1 MKSARSIADQKLQK
15 QIEEAEKKRAEL
27 LKSMEQGDAEL
38 GQLRKSLATA
48 RMMSG
53 RASGRVSERPAAAAA
68 EEPPQKTR
76 DPAKERVRQNVQR
89 VLVSIDDYLRLRN
102 FRLID
107 LFRSA
112 SINLSLEAEGDDGYR
127 LQPEDSLSADE
138 IYALLHSARLRI
150 SRAEV
155 YEVVNELDM
164 NGNLEI
170 EINEFEKAIREAHR
184 AAAKKDHMHYI
195 ASAIK
200 KDRSHSRILLLT
212 TRTATR
218 EAKAIVQP
226 AAAP

>member
-48 RMMSG
+48 RMSG
-53 RASGRVSERPAAAAA
+53 RASGRVSERPAADEA
-68 EEPPQKTR
+68 PPPKGR
-76 DPAKERVRQNVQR
+76 DAAKERVRQNVQR
-89 VLVSIDDYLRLRN
+89 VLVSIDDFLRLRN

-112 SINLSLEAEGDDGYR
+112 SINLSLESEGDADGYR

-138 IYALLHSARLRI
+138 VYALLHSARIRI
-150 SRAEV
+150 SRADV
-155 YEVVNELDM
+155 YEVVNELDQ

-226 AAAP
+226 AAP

>member
-48 RMMSG
+48 RMASG
-53 RASGRVSERPAAAAA
+53 RASGRASERPAADEA
-68 EEPPQKTR
+68 PPPKGR
-76 DPAKERVRQNVQR
+76 DAAKERVRQNVQR
-89 VLVSIDDYLRLRN
+89 VLVSIDDFLRLRN

-112 SINLSLEAEGDDGYR
+112 SINLSLESEGDADGYR

-138 IYALLHSARLRI
+138 VYALLHSARIRI
-150 SRAEV
+150 SRADV
-155 YEVVNELDM
+155 YEVVNELDQ

-170 EINEFEKAIREAHR
+170 EINELEKAIREAHR
-184 AAAKKDHMHYI
+184 AATKKDHMHYI

>member
-1 MKSARSIADQKLQK
+1 M
-15 QIEEAEKKRAEL
+15 
-27 LKSMEQGDAEL
+27 
-38 GQLRKSLATA
+38 
-48 RMMSG
+48 
-53 RASGRVSERPAAAAA
+53 
-68 EEPPQKTR
+68 
-76 DPAKERVRQNVQR
+76 
-89 VLVSIDDYLRLRN
+89 
-102 FRLID
+102 
-107 LFRSA
+107 
-112 SINLSLEAEGDDGYR
+112 INLSLESGDADGYR
-127 LQPEDSLSADE
+127 LQPEDLSADQV
-138 IYALLHSARLRI
+138 YALLRVAHPI

-226 AAAP
+226 AAP